1 VHFISAFRP
10 ILRHA
15 ADRVDENIPS
25 ATRIGEILVFLVR
38 NDTKCAE
45 CGKELFRGSM
55 ITLTRDKGALCL
67 GCADLDH
74 LEYLPSGDAAL
85 TRRTSKN
92 SRLKAVV
99 LQWSRS
105 RKRYERQGILAETE
119 AIQQAETECL
129 ADADQRQRQAVR
141 RAEREAELDRDFV
154 RAFSMADSIAG
165 LRPDGRLVLMGLEDK
180 PLPVHPGDLIARR
193 LRILGSQQN
202 DREYLYEALQI
213 AASGK
218 VKVMTEIYPLDEVT
232 KAYDRV
238 ADGKVRFR
246 AVITTGA

>member
-25 ATRIGEILVFLVR
+25 ATRIGGILVFLVR

-119 AIQQAETECL
+119 AIQQAEAECL

-154 RAFSMADSIAG
+154 RAFSMA
-165 LRPDGRLVLMGLEDK
+165 
-180 PLPVHPGDLIARR
+180 
-193 LRILGSQQN
+193 ILGQFPGCPVKEATRIAEHACRKYSGRVGRSAEAKRLDPEAVRLATRAAVRHRFTN
-202 DREYLYEALQI
+202 YDDLLLRGMERYEARS
-213 AASGK
+213 AVASALEK
-218 VKVMTEIYPLDEVT
+218 KLREWSACAHLD
-232 KAYDRV
+232 
-238 ADGKVRFR
+238 
-246 AVITTGA
+246 